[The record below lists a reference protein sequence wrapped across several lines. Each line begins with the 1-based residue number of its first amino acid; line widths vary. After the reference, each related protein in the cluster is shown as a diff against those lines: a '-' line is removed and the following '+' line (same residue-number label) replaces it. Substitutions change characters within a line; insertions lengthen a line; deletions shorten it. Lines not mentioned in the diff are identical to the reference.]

1 MLEIG
6 LIFEE
11 RKLLFH
17 YLTIAPRFGMEWEQ
31 KFFITRL
38 NPALIRL
45 NFSNF

>member
-17 YLTIAPRFGMEWEQ
+17 YLSIAPRFGMEWEQ

-38 NPALIRL
+38 NPALIQI
-45 NFSNF
+45 NFHLF